1 MERVIAQLS
10 LLQSCNDTWML
21 NERQLIALDSYA
33 IDNRTKWTC
42 LCTLHAECYFIQNTI
57 ESNKYLVKSYTMNEL
72 YLDFKIK
79 FRLSIKKKFNRC
91 WRIYIYFFLLF
102 AHTDFSTFLTELI
115 KCPVKLFNSLLT
127 LNGTMHS
134 NLL

>member
-1 MERVIAQLS
+1 MERVIAQLKHLS

-33 IDNRTKWTC
+33 IDNRTKRTC
-42 LCTLHAECYFIQNTI
+42 LCASHAECYFIQNTI

-79 FRLSIKKKFNRC
+79 FRLSI
-91 WRIYIYFFLLF
+91 
-102 AHTDFSTFLTELI
+102 
-115 KCPVKLFNSLLT
+115 
-127 LNGTMHS
+127 
-134 NLL
+134 